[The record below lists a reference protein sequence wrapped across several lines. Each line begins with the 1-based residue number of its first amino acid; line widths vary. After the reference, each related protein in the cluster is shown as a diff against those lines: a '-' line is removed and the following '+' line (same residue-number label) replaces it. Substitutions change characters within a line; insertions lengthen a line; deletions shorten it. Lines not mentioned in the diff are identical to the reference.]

1 MKKKEL
7 NITEGPLLGSMLR
20 YAVPVILTSLLQLL
34 YNSADMFVVGN
45 FCDDPNAIGAIGCTG
60 AMINLILGL
69 FFGLGAGVCVVLARS
84 IGSGDEAKIVRTVH
98 TSITLSIIMGVVVG
112 VIGYVLTPTVLG
124 WMNTGDEFIVGA
136 TAYMRI
142 YFLGSVGN
150 LLYNFCVGMLR
161 SRGDTMNPLIF
172 AAIGGFVNIVL
183 NLVFVIAFDMGVSGV
198 AWATII
204 SQYISAA
211 LSVIHMMRLKDAC
224 RLDLRRLGI
233 DWRTTLDFM
242 RIGIPAGLQGMMFS
256 LSNVVLQSG
265 YNSLSP
271 VHVNANS
278 AASQVDGYLYNI
290 LNAFYHTTL
299 TFASQNYGARKPKR
313 LKKVF
318 ITAVGCVTVIGIT
331 VGSLIYTFS
340 DTLVGIFDSDPAVL
354 AVAKYRLLLVAL
366 PYFLCGLMEVGS
378 AMLRSIGYSFTS
390 TVISF
395 FGSCLFRIVWVLTVF
410 NANKDVTVLYMVYP
424 LSWTVTFTTLVI
436 AYVIL
441 YRKKVRTLL
450 GMPEEVASLDK
461 ENAPCY
467 TE

>member
-1 MKKKEL
+1 MRKREL

-34 YNSADMFVVGN
+34 YNSADMFVIGN
-45 FCDDPNAIGAIGCTG
+45 FCDDPNAIGSIGCTG

-84 IGSGDEAKIVRTVH
+84 IGSGDEAKIVKTVH
-98 TSITLSIIMGVVVG
+98 TSVTLSIVMGVAVG
-112 VIGYVLTPTVLG
+112 IIGYLLTPTVLG
-124 WMNTGDEFIVGA
+124 WMNTGEEFLAGA
-136 TAYMRI
+136 TSYMRI
-142 YFLGSVGN
+142 YFIGSVGN
-150 LLYNFCVGMLR
+150 LVYNFCVGMLR
-161 SRGDTMNPLIF
+161 SRGDTVNPLIF
-172 AAIGGFVNIVL
+172 ASIGGLVNIGL
-183 NLVFVIAFDMGVSGV
+183 NLVFVIVFDMGVAGV
-198 AWATII
+198 AAATIV
-204 SQYISAA
+204 SQYVSAI
-211 LSVIHMMRLKDAC
+211 LSLIHMMRLKDSC

-233 DWRTTLDFM
+233 DWRTVKDFM
-242 RIGIPAGLQGMMFS
+242 RIGVPAGLQGMMFS
-256 LSNVVLQSG
+256 LSNVVLQVG

-271 VHVNANS
+271 LHVNANS
-278 AASQVDGYLYNI
+278 AAGQVDGYLYNI

-318 ITAVGCVTVIGIT
+318 LTGAGCVTVIGIILGT
-331 VGSLIYTFS
+331 LIYTFS

-378 AMLRSIGYSFTS
+378 AMLRSIGFSFTS

-410 NANKDVTVLYMVYP
+410 NAYKEVTVLYMVYP
-424 LSWTVTFTTLVI
+424 LSWIITFGTSVA
-436 AYVIL
+436 AYVYL
-441 YRKKVRTLL
+441 YRKKVRPLL
-450 GMPEEVASLDK
+450 ADPIPAAS
-461 ENAPCY
+461 
-467 TE
+467 